1 MSLVVVSALR
11 PVSVNL
17 ACQHHG
23 RAGFRRVCVAARAT
37 KQSSHVSR
45 RAALIAAG
53 LIPTVQALAAEEKET
68 SSR

>member
-23 RAGFRRVCVAARAT
+23 RAGFRRVCVATRAS
-37 KQSSHVSR
+37 KQNSHVSR

-53 LIPTVQALAAEEKET
+53 LIPTVQAFAAEEKET